1 MKKYEEAE
9 QDFQGGMNLSD
20 ISDKYGVSVSTV
32 RSWNSRH
39 WQKDVATKTQR
50 VAKDATSKPTEK
62 AIQELSESDIND
74 RRKAFVL
81 EFLRTSNATQSYI
94 NVYGVDKG

>member
-32 RSWNSRH
+32 RSWKSRH
-39 WQKDVATKTQR
+39 WQKRCCNK
-50 VAKDATSKPTEK
+50 
-62 AIQELSESDIND
+62 
-74 RRKAFVL
+74 
-81 EFLRTSNATQSYI
+81 NATHCKKMQRQKP
-94 NVYGVDKG
+94 N

>member
-1 MKKYEEAE
+1 MKKYEEDE
-9 QDFQGGMNLSD
+9 KDFQGGMNLAE
-20 ISDKYGVSVSTV
+20 ISAKYGVSVSTV
-32 RSWNSRH
+32 RSWKSRH